1 MIKII
6 RVESFMIIGQ
16 VDDNTLLGVN
26 TVVRNPRLI
35 QLNEQGQLVLA
46 PFIGDPKEMRVSTE
60 RMTFGYTLEDANMI
74 ASYREA
80 VSGLIIAKNNVVDI
94 GRVK

>member
-1 MIKII
+1 
-6 RVESFMIIGQ
+6 
-16 VDDNTLLGVN
+16 
-26 TVVRNPRLI
+26 
-35 QLNEQGQLVLA
+35 VLA
-46 PFIGDPKEMRVSTE
+46 PFIGDPKEMTVSTG

-94 GRVK
+94 GGRK

>member
-16 VDDNTLLGVN
+16 VDDNTLLGIN

-46 PFIGDPKEMRVSTE
+46 PFIGDPKEMTVSTG

-94 GRVK
+94 GGRK